1 MSNKPKAVV
10 FDLDGTLADITHRLY
25 WIKHC
30 KPKRWDKF
38 QQGVMDDVPK
48 WEIIKLFW
56 AIQSDVDATI
66 IASGRNEEVR
76 EETELWLKEH
86 HLHPDK
92 LMMRGLKDYRKDYII
107 KNEMRIEIEKEYDIL
122 FVVDDRDQ
130 VVSMWREHG
139 LTCLQV
145 ADGDF

>member
-1 MSNKPKAVV
+1 MNTLPKCVV
-10 FDLDGTLADITHRLY
+10 FDLDGTLCDITHRLK
-25 WIKHC
+25 WIKQ

-38 QQGVMDDVPK
+38 QQGVMDDKPK
-48 WEIIKLFW
+48 REIIELGRM
-56 AIQSDVDATI
+56 ISRNMPVI
-66 IASGRNEEVR
+66 ISSGRNEEVR
-76 EETELWLKEH
+76 NDTEEWLWVYGVAY
-86 HLHPDK
+86 DK

-139 LTCLQV
+139 ITCLQC
-145 ADGDF
+145 AKGDF